1 MAVIGGMSNRTLD
14 SPRTLG
20 REWTGVRGAPTGAD
34 WSAPNLRAVGASRL
48 EAFSDGVI
56 AVAITLLVLQ
66 IAVPTDLHGH
76 SLAHALLANWSHYA
90 AYIVSFMTIGIIWI
104 NHHAMISRLSQVDH
118 TILLLNLLLL
128 MTIAVLPF
136 ATDLIATY
144 LREPTGRSTAACIY
158 AVSFLLMS
166 WAFATLNRHILLR
179 KEHLLGKRM
188 PLQERRQILRV
199 SAVGMVPYV
208 AAAGLAFV
216 SAYVTLGVCAAVGV
230 YYAMPAASRRALA
243 D

>member
-1 MAVIGGMSNRTLD
+1 
-14 SPRTLG
+14 
-20 REWTGVRGAPTGAD
+20 
-34 WSAPNLRAVGASRL
+34 
-48 EAFSDGVI
+48 VI

-66 IAVPTDLHGH
+66 IAVPIDLHGH
-76 SLAHALLANWSHYA
+76 SLAHALLENWSHYA

-104 NHHAMISRLSQVDH
+104 NHHAMISRLRQVDH

-158 AVSFLLMS
+158 AACFLVMS
-166 WAFATLNRHILLR
+166 GAFVGLNGHILLR
-179 KEHLLGKRM
+179 KEHLLGKRV
-188 PLQERRQILRV
+188 PLKERRETLRLG
-199 SAVGMVPYV
+199 AVGTIPYV

-216 SAYVTLGVCAAVGV
+216 SAYLTLAICGAVAV
-230 YYAMPAASRRALA
+230 YYAMPAASRRAFTE
-243 D
+243 

>member
-1 MAVIGGMSNRTLD
+1 
-14 SPRTLG
+14 
-20 REWTGVRGAPTGAD
+20 VRGAPTGAD
-34 WSAPNLRAVGASRL
+34 APAPNLTAVGAGRL

-66 IAVPTDLHGH
+66 IAVPGDLHGH
-76 SLAHALLANWSHYA
+76 SLAHALLENWSHYA
-90 AYIVSFMTIGIIWI
+90 AYVVSFMTIGIIWI

-158 AVSFLLMS
+158 AGSFLVMS
-166 WAFATLNRHILLR
+166 LAFGALNHHILMH
-179 KEHLLGKRM
+179 KEHLLHKRM
-188 PLQERRQILRV
+188 PIGERRQILRV
-199 SAVGMVPYV
+199 SVVGMIPYV
-208 AAAGLAFV
+208 AAVGLAFV
-216 SAYVTLGVCAAVGV
+216 SSYLTLGICAAVAV

-243 D
+243 G

>member
-1 MAVIGGMSNRTLD
+1 MAVIDGMFDPQARLLALFG
-14 SPRTLG
+14 P
-20 REWTGVRGAPTGAD
+20 GADGCARPPTGA
-34 WSAPNLRAVGASRL
+34 AGPAANLRAVGARRL

-118 TILLLNLLLL
+118 TIL
-128 MTIAVLPF
+128 
-136 ATDLIATY
+136 
-144 LREPTGRSTAACIY
+144 
-158 AVSFLLMS
+158 
-166 WAFATLNRHILLR
+166 
-179 KEHLLGKRM
+179 
-188 PLQERRQILRV
+188 RV

-230 YYAMPAASRRALA
+230 DYAMPAASRRALA

>member
-1 MAVIGGMSNRTLD
+1 
-14 SPRTLG
+14 
-20 REWTGVRGAPTGAD
+20 
-34 WSAPNLRAVGASRL
+34 VGAGRL

-66 IAVPTDLHGH
+66 IGVPEELHGH

-90 AYIVSFMTIGIIWI
+90 AYVVSFLTIGIIWI
-104 NHHAMISRLSQVDH
+104 NHHAMISRLSHVDH
-118 TILLLNLLLL
+118 TILLLNLFLL

-144 LREPTGRSTAACIY
+144 LRESTGRSTAACIY
-158 AVSFLLMS
+158 AASFLMMS
-166 WAFATLNRHILLR
+166 AAFGALNRHILLR
-179 KEHLLGKRM
+179 KGHLLGTRM

-199 SAVGMVPYV
+199 SAAGMVPYV
-208 AAAGLAFV
+208 AAAGCAFL
-216 SAYVTLGVCAAVGV
+216 SAYVTLGICAAVAL
-230 YYAMPAASRRALA
+230 YYAMPAASRRALV

>member
-1 MAVIGGMSNRTLD
+1 
-14 SPRTLG
+14 
-20 REWTGVRGAPTGAD
+20 
-34 WSAPNLRAVGASRL
+34 VGAGRL

-66 IAVPTDLHGH
+66 LAVPTQLHGH
-76 SLAHALLANWSHYA
+76 TLAHALLDNWSHYA
-90 AYIVSFMTIGIIWI
+90 AYVVSFLTIGIIWM
-104 NHHAMISRLSQVDH
+104 NHHAMISRLERVDH

-158 AVSFLLMS
+158 ASSFLLMS
-166 WAFATLNRHILLR
+166 GAFIGLNGHILLR
-179 KEHLLGKRM
+179 KEHLLGKRV
-188 PLQERRQILRV
+188 PVQERRQILRV
-199 SAVGMVPYV
+199 GAVGMIPYV

-216 SAYVTLGVCAAVGV
+216 SAYLTLAICGVVAF
-230 YYAMPAASRRALA
+230 YYALPAASRRAFVE
-243 D
+243 